1 LDAEGPA
8 LSALTA
14 WSAVD
19 LANAVRL
26 GEVHPLEIVEQ
37 HLGRIDERRELN
49 AVITVDGDRA
59 LAAAARG
66 RRGPLAGVPVLV
78 KDALDTAGLRT
89 TYGSAIFASHVPAR
103 TAVAVERLERAGAI
117 VLGKANMHEFAWGLT
132 SQNEHWGDVVNPVAP
147 SSTPGGSSG
156 GNAAALRAG
165 LCTIGLGTDTAGS
178 VRVPAACCGVVG
190 FKPANGSV
198 PLTGIRPL
206 APSLDTVGP
215 MARSVRDCA
224 AVWRALVG
232 RSDCLKSNI
241 TGLRAGVVGDVR
253 GAATLADVGF
263 FLDDVVLPDPP
274 DSDFAAIL
282 QHEAV
287 ATHADVYPS
296 RRAEF
301 GTDARHKWDAAA
313 AVTAGRYRAAQLAVD
328 RWRAR
333 VDATLDHDVLV
344 VPTLGAA
351 RPAHDVAE
359 HEIREQF
366 GRFARL
372 ANHLGWAA
380 LAIGDF
386 QIMGRSE
393 AIVLSTG
400 LAWEIAA

>member
-8 LSALTA
+8 LPALTG

-37 HLGRIDERRELN
+37 HLARIDDLRALN

-89 TYGSAIFASHVPAR
+89 TYGSAIFASHVPTR
-103 TAVAVERLERAGAI
+103 TAVAVERLEAAGAI

-132 SQNEHWGDVVNPVAP
+132 SQNEHWGDVVNPAAP
-147 SSTPGGSSG
+147 GSTPGGSSG

-165 LCTIGLGTDTAGS
+165 LSTVGLGTDTAGS

-198 PLTGIRPL
+198 PLAGVRPL

-224 AVWRALVG
+224 EVWRVLVG
-232 RSDCLKSNI
+232 RTDRLEANVA
-241 TGLRAGVVGDVR
+241 GLRAGVIGDVP
-253 GAATLADVGF
+253 GADRLADAGF
-263 FLDDVVLPDPP
+263 RLDDAVLPDAP
-274 DSDFAAIL
+274 DSDLAAIL
-282 QHEAV
+282 QHEAA

-301 GTDARHKWDAAA
+301 GRDAQQKWDAAA
-313 AVTAGRYRAAQLAVD
+313 SVTADRYRAAGLSAR

-333 VDATLDHDVLV
+333 VDATIDQDVLV
-344 VPTLGAA
+344 LPTLGAA

-359 HEIREQF
+359 HEIRQQLGCF
-366 GRFARL
+366 TRL

-380 LAIGDF
+380 LAIGDL

-393 AIVLSTG
+393 AIVLAAG
-400 LAWEIAA
+400 LAWENAA